1 MLALLSRRTVVRL
14 APLLTSIALAV
25 SGLAVLAAPATA
37 DPVADVRINEVESNG
52 GTPVDWIELVN
63 TGTAAV
69 DVSGLKLK
77 DSDDTHSFVVVP
89 GGTTIAAGGFYA
101 VDVDV
106 TGGFGLGGADTARL
120 VDAHADRHLA
130 RSVNGNDLFATRF
143 GPGDELAQTVGNR

>member
-1 MLALLSRRTVVRL
+1 MT
-14 APLLTSIALAV
+14 
-25 SGLAVLAAPATA
+25 
-37 DPVADVRINEVESNG
+37 DVRINEVESNG

-120 VDAHADRHLA
+120 FGTDGTTLLDSYSWTAHATTTYGRCPDGTGSFTTTA
-130 RSVNGNDLFATRF
+130 SVTKGAANDCGGSTTTTTTTL
-143 GPGDELAQTVGNR
+143 P